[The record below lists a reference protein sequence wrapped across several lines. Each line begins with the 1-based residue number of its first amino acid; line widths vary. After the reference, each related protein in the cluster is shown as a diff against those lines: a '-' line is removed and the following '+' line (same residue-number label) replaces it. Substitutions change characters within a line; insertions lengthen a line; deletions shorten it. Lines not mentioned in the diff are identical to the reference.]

1 MEDQFSQSP
10 NSDAYEAL
18 CQEATIL
25 HQRITN
31 LKQLLAEAQRENQ
44 KLRAQL
50 EARDTLKTENP
61 TLPKTP
67 VMTPDSLTITPTPQQ
82 VSKPTNTN
90 GKNPQAPLNGNGS
103 VNGSQ
108 PATSTRAKSSSTA
121 TLLKPPEPQISPDD
135 DDYLDQI
142 PDEVEMS
149 LFDHLEELRQRLFYS
164 LISLVIGI
172 VICFIAV
179 KPIVQILAVP
189 AQGVKLLQ
197 LAPGEYFFVS
207 IKVAGYSG
215 LLVASPFI
223 IFQIIQFVL
232 PGLTLRERRI
242 LGPIFLGSTFL
253 FLIGLVFAYLAI
265 VPAALTFFINYG
277 SDVVEQLWSV
287 AKYFEFV
294 LKLLLVTAIA
304 FQVPIIQIVLGILG
318 IVSSAKMLSIWRYVL
333 MGAAILGGFL
343 TPSTDPLTQ
352 SLLAGAIVCL
362 YFGGVG
368 AVKLMGK

>member
-18 CQEATIL
+18 CQEATVL

-31 LKQLLAEAQRENQ
+31 LKQLLAETERENQ
-44 KLRAQL
+44 KLRTQL
-50 EARDTLKTENP
+50 EAQDTLKTENP
-61 TLPKTP
+61 TPPKTP
-67 VMTPDSLTITPTPQQ
+67 VIAPDSLTMAPTPQQ
-82 VSKPTNTN
+82 VSRPTNTN

-103 VNGSQ
+103 VNGYQ

-121 TLLKPPEPQISPDD
+121 TVIKPPEPQISPDD
-135 DDYLDQI
+135 DDYLNQI

-164 LISLVIGI
+164 LISVVIGI
-172 VICFIAV
+172 VVCFIAV
-179 KPIVQILAVP
+179 KPIVQILKVP

-242 LGPIFLGSTFL
+242 LGPVFLGSTFL

-277 SDVVEQLWSV
+277 SDVVEQLWSI
-287 AKYFEFV
+287 AEYFEFV

-318 IVSSAKMLSIWRYVL
+318 IVSSGKMLSIWRYVL

-352 SLLAGAIVCL
+352 SLLGGAIVFL